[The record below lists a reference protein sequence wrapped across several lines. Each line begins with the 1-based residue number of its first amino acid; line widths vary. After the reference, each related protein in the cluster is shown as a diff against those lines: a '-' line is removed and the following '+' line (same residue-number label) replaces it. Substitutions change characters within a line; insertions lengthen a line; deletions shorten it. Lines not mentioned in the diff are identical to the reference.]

1 MPPKPVE
8 IRIPARTI
16 LTIVGVAGLIALAL
30 VSLGTLISIL
40 LAAVLAFGLDPV
52 VAGLVKR
59 GWNRGRA
66 SLMTFFALF
75 ASVFLLILLTAG
87 PMWEQITEFVQTLP
101 ELWNEFASKPGI
113 QDILSTA
120 GADDHVANLLKD
132 LAAGLPDAAS
142 ALLGLAGNVFGS
154 VLELVTLTFL
164 ALFLLMERPMITDWL
179 FGYTPPEADERWRPV
194 VENSI
199 RAISTSLIGNVAISC
214 IAATV
219 AGLSAWAFDLPF
231 PLVLAVITGLLDLI
245 PQVGATIA

>member
-8 IRIPARTI
+8 IRIPART
-16 LTIVGVAGLIALAL
+16 LLSVVAVAGLIALAL

-52 VAGLVKR
+52 VAALVRR

-66 SLMTFFALF
+66 SLFTFAALF
-75 ASVFLLILLTAG
+75 LSVFLLILLTAG
-87 PMWEQITEFVQTLP
+87 PVWEQITEFVQSLP
-101 ELWNEFASKPGI
+101 AMWAELTSKPGF
-113 QDILSTA
+113 QDILSTF
-120 GADDHVANLLKD
+120 GADDHVASVLKE

-179 FGYTPPEADERWRPV
+179 FGYTPPEADDALASRRRGLDPGDLHLADRQRRDLV
-194 VENSI
+194 HRRHGRRSLGVGC
-199 RAISTSLIGNVAISC
+199 STCRSRSC
-214 IAATV
+214 WPSSPACST
-219 AGLSAWAFDLPF
+219 
-231 PLVLAVITGLLDLI
+231 
-245 PQVGATIA
+245 